1 MRPSR
6 ILFLVALAIGNLPYA
21 CVYGIPIDSF
31 NIPSETKCKGE
42 RTCKRNLT
50 NTSSLGGTLGIEV
63 QNVPAPAA
71 NTTSSTKALATLELR
86 TGPKKGRVVWGSSG
100 NPAGRL
106 TLVWDGDPNAGQ
118 ISGSGLGCLDLL
130 ADGATAFILEDLAY
144 SASCDVGARKVTEG
158 SAPGGECSPL
168 VIESRIFNADDPT
181 GQKYTTSVI
190 RRHHRLSG
198 QDLRIPFST
207 FTREGP
213 NGGANPSCVGAISIT
228 LKADELTKSVVTFGP
243 FSTNGSCTTDASC
256 LRQGGTPSTQIEVEQ
271 SASPVASVTPQPITP
286 PVVSASPTPTA
297 LPSPTAMHTPTSSP
311 TPTVTLTST
320 IAVDNTVANTVSTDT
335 DGTSS
340 LTKDEKATRDVSV
353 VPTTTPKPPV
363 VTEEVIYGDFIE
375 R

>member
-6 ILFLVALAIGNLPYA
+6 VLLLVALVMGNLPYT
-21 CVYGIPIDSF
+21 CVYGVPIDSF
-31 NIPSETKCKGE
+31 NTPSETKCKGE

-50 NTSSLGGTLGIEV
+50 NASSLGGTLGIEV
-63 QNVPAPAA
+63 QNVPALAA
-71 NTTSSTKALATLELR
+71 RAASSSKALSTLELR

-118 ISGSGLGCLDLL
+118 ISGSGLGCLNLL

-144 SASCDVGARKVTEG
+144 SASCDLGARKVTEG

-168 VIESRIFNADDPT
+168 VIESRIFNSDDPT

-256 LRQGGTPSTQIEVEQ
+256 LRQGGTPSTPIGVEQ
-271 SASPVASVTPQPITP
+271 SASPVASATPQPITP
-286 PVVSASPTPTA
+286 PVASASPAPTVS
-297 LPSPTAMHTPTSSP
+297 PSPTA
-311 TPTVTLTST
+311 TLTST
-320 IAVDNTVANTVSTDT
+320 IAVDNTVANTVSTGAG
-335 DGTSS
+335 GTSAI
-340 LTKDEKATRDVSV
+340 TKDEKATRDVRV
-353 VPTTTPKPPV
+353 VPTTTPIPPV